1 MTFPE
6 HDHLDMVGFNPSYN
20 PVNIYTL
27 AVDNIRLA
35 EIKNDPAEARQ
46 YGVDHFFAWDD
57 VKLTVKVINYVVFK

>member
-46 YGVDHFFAWDD
+46 YGVDHFFA
-57 VKLTVKVINYVVFK
+57 